1 MGTTARHSSAHKL
14 GKFFTSPPTAAACL
28 AHLAETLPGLNAD
41 LFLEPSAGA
50 GAFLHQMPA
59 PRLGLDIA
67 PEGPEIDAQDFL
79 HWQPQAGTGRIV
91 VIGNPPFGRNG
102 AEAARFFNHAAGFAE
117 TIAFIMPASFMKTE
131 LQKRLDPQF
140 HLISQL
146 PLIDEPFLFKD
157 MPHNVSAVFQVWSRN
172 AMARG
177 KPVKRATTHPDFQ
190 FVKSLAEAD
199 FVMRRVGARA
209 GAILSVPLDG
219 NPARGVSAQ
228 SNLYVKAQGIDPDVL
243 RQRFQ
248 AFDLENLRR
257 QSISPSVSKSDL
269 VALYSDAMATTASG
283 TVAPCP
289 KTASPRPSIKECPV
303 ALETRMRAP
312 KPDHAAGAPTT
323 QAAQL

>member
-1 MGTTARHSSAHKL
+1 
-14 GKFFTSPPTAAACL
+14 
-28 AHLAETLPGLNAD
+28 
-41 LFLEPSAGA
+41 
-50 GAFLHQMPA
+50 MPA

-67 PEGPEIDAQDFL
+67 PDGPEIDTQDFL
-79 HWQPQAGTGRIV
+79 QWQPQAGAGRIV
-91 VIGNPPFGRNG
+91 VIGNPPFGKNG
-102 AEAARFFNHAAGFAE
+102 AKAARFFNHAAGFAE
-117 TIAFIMPASFMKTE
+117 TIAFIMPASFMKPE

-140 HLISQL
+140 HLISEL
-146 PLIDEPFLFKD
+146 PLIDEPFLFED
-157 MPHNVSAVFQVWSRN
+157 MPHNVSAVFQVWSRL
-172 AMARG
+172 AVKRA

-228 SNLYVKAQGIDPDVL
+228 SNLYVKAQGVDPDVL
-243 RQRFQ
+243 RQRFH
-248 AFDLENLRR
+248 ALNHEDLRR

-269 VALYSDAMATTASG
+269 VALYSDAMATTVSG

-312 KPDHAAGAPTT
+312 KPDHAAGAPIT
-323 QAAQL
+323 QAA